1 MGCEMGLFVSDVV
14 GGNGNGAFCSP
25 LPPSHGRGRGRG
37 TISQMGGEGRMTSI
51 THLGFAIRLPLT
63 VSRFSVFLIPIA
75 LLDSNERASEQ
86 NELLFYLMMP
96 PQHLSWRDVCPASLK
111 YFQESQ
117 MLLTSQ
123 KGLSIKLPKR
133 TVF

>member
-1 MGCEMGLFVSDVV
+1 MGLSVLLF
-14 GGNGNGAFCSP
+14 P
-25 LPPSHGRGRGRG
+25 LHMVAVAVAARYPRW
-37 TISQMGGEGRMTSI
+37 GGEGRMTSI

-63 VSRFSVFLIPIA
+63 VSRFSVFLILIA

-111 YFQESQ
+111 YF
-117 MLLTSQ
+117 
-123 KGLSIKLPKR
+123 
-133 TVF
+133 F